1 MAIPLLKIRTS
12 SVTLNPTGK
21 IKVPKQKEKKQ
32 RILSP
37 ASYSLPNN
45 VYPDLLAGSITP

>member
-1 MAIPLLKIRTS
+1 MVRPLLKIRTS
-12 SVTLNPTGK
+12 SVTPNPTGK
-21 IKVPKQKEKKQ
+21 LRIPEQKEKKQ